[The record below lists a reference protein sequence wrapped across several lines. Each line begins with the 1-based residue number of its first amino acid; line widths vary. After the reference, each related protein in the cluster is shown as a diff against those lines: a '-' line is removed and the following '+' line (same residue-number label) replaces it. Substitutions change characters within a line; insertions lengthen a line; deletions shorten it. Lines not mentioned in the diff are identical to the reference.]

1 MDAKISPQLLAAEFD
16 NIIRSM
22 PDRKTFRH
30 DLPENH
36 EWLGQAAALVMMAD
50 PVRGGL
56 FRQQIDR
63 LHSIGGDPTAAV
75 QSIIIT
81 LQQCRS
87 EWRLKSG
94 GPLTIAFE
102 PGKQFDYFDE
112 IRKILEGATS
122 DVLVVDPYAG
132 AEFIGRYLPHVK
144 KGVTVRML
152 VENQITQVKSAAEMF
167 TAQYGMAIEVRKSK
181 NMHDRFIF
189 IDRRECY
196 TSGATFKDGAV
207 KSATLI
213 TQITDA
219 FAPMLKIYEDTWIA
233 ATL

>member
-50 PVRGGL
+50 SVRGIF

-63 LHSIGGDPTAAV
+63 LHSIGGDPAAAV

-122 DVLVVDPYAG
+122 DVFVVDPYAG

-144 KGVTVRML
+144 NGVAVRML

-167 TAQYGMAIEVRKSK
+167 TAQYGTAIEVRKSK

-219 FAPMLKIYEDTWIA
+219 FSPMLKIYEDTWVA

>member
-1 MDAKISPQLLAAEFD
+1 MDAKISPQQLAAEFD

-50 PVRGGL
+50 TVRGL
-56 FRQQIDR
+56 FFRQQIDR
-63 LHSIGGDPTAAV
+63 LHSFGGDPAAAV

-102 PGKQFDYFDE
+102 SGKQFDYFDE

-122 DVLVVDPYAG
+122 DVFVVDPYAG

-144 KGVTVRML
+144 KGVAVRML
-152 VENQITQVKSAAEMF
+152 VENQITQVKSATEMF
-167 TAQYGMAIEVRKSK
+167 TAQYGTAIEVRKSK

-219 FAPMLKIYEDTWIA
+219 FSPMLKIYEDTWVA

>member
-1 MDAKISPQLLAAEFD
+1 MHEKISPQLLAAEFE

-50 PVRGGL
+50 TVRGTV
-56 FRQQIDR
+56 FRHQIDK
-63 LHSIGGDPTAAV
+63 LYSIGGDPAAAV

-94 GPLTIAFE
+94 GPLTVAFE

-112 IRKILEGATS
+112 IRKILASATS
-122 DVLVVDPYAG
+122 DVFVVDPYAG
-132 AEFIGRYLPHVK
+132 AEFVGRYIPHVK
-144 KGVTVRML
+144 KGVAVRML
-152 VENQITQVKSAAEMF
+152 VENQITQVRSAAEMF
-167 TAQYGMAIEVRKSK
+167 TAQHGTAIEVRKSK
-181 NMHDRFIF
+181 SMHDRFIF
-189 IDRRECY
+189 IDRLECY

-219 FAPMLKIYEDTWIA
+219 FAPMLRIYEDMWSA
-233 ATL
+233 ATP